1 MIREREIPQDAD
13 RGGFGPGVDA
23 YEKGARGAWVGIV
36 GNVVLALVKLVAG
49 FWGQSAAMVAD
60 GVHSFSDI
68 LSSLAVLVGMR
79 VARQPPDREHP
90 YGHGKAESVVA
101 QAVSLFLVF
110 IGGMIFYNS
119 IRGLSRPDY
128 AVPKGYVLVVA
139 AFSIAV
145 KEGLFQYKNR
155 LGRKLNSSSL
165 QADAWHHR
173 SDAFSS
179 IAVLI
184 GVALTVFGGP
194 RFRIADD
201 LAAMAVAGII
211 CYVGVRLLRKTS
223 SELMDQAVDGPVTEE
238 IERLASSIP
247 GVEKVEKLLVR
258 KSGMEIMLDIHIE
271 VDPALSV
278 VGGHRIATRVKGELM
293 ERISALKGVL
303 IHIEPHLPPGSEE

>member
-1 MIREREIPQDAD
+1 MKPRPVRVGPNPYKQGA
-13 RGGFGPGVDA
+13 FGA
-23 YEKGARGAWVGIV
+23 SVGIV
-36 GNVVLALVKLVAG
+36 VNAFFALIKLVAG
-49 FWGQSAAMVAD
+49 VWGQSAAMVAD

-68 LSSLAVLVGMR
+68 LSSVVVLVGMK
-79 VARQPPDREHP
+79 VARQPPDQEHP
-90 YGHGKAESVVA
+90 YGHGKAESVAA

-110 IGGMIFYNS
+110 LGGMIFYNA

-128 AVPKGYVLVVA
+128 AVPNSYVLVVA

-155 LGRKLNSSSL
+155 LGRRLNSSSL

-194 RFRIADD
+194 PFRVADD
-201 LAAMAVAGII
+201 LAAMVVAGII
-211 CYVGVRLLRKTS
+211 CYTGGRMLLKTS

-238 IERLASSIP
+238 IKRLASSIP

-258 KSGMEIMLDIHIE
+258 KSGMEMMLDIHIE
-271 VDPALSV
+271 VEPDLSV
-278 VGGHRIATRVKGELM
+278 VEGHRIATRVKRDLM
-293 ERISALKGVL
+293 GQMPALKSALV
-303 IHIEPHLPPGSEE
+303 HIEPHLPWVAEK

>member
-1 MIREREIPQDAD
+1 MKPRPVRVSPDPYKQ
-13 RGGFGPGVDA
+13 
-23 YEKGARGAWVGIV
+23 GAFAAWVGIV
-36 GNVVLALVKLVAG
+36 GNVFLALVKLVAG

-68 LSSLAVLVGMR
+68 LSSVAVLVGMR

-110 IGGMIFYNS
+110 LGGMIFYNS

-128 AVPKGYVLVVA
+128 AVPKSYVLVVA

-211 CYVGVRLLRKTS
+211 FYVGVRLLGKTS
-223 SELMDQAVDGPVTEE
+223 SELMDQAVDGPVVEE
-238 IERLASSIP
+238 IERLASLIP
-247 GVEKVEKLLVR
+247 GVERVEKLLVR
-258 KSGMEIMLDIHIE
+258 KSGMEMMLDIHIE

-278 VGGHRIATRVKGELM
+278 VEGHRIATRVKGDLM
-293 ERISALKGVL
+293 ERISALKGALV
-303 IHIEPHLPPGSEE
+303 HIEPHLPPGSEG